1 MEADSDPV
9 SDNRTDNH
17 EPGRAPDM
25 EEPGSVP
32 FDRMVWPRPAPD
44 IDPENLPEIPPHQQ
58 VWWYDQPANTKRGKH
73 RRYTGY
79 VKRVGGTEGERIRRE
94 LAAIIYD
101 LLDWAKQQADTP
113 ETETRSEKD
122 GEADGNPE

>member
-17 EPGRAPDM
+17 EAGRAPDS
-25 EEPGSVP
+25 EETGSAP

-44 IDPENLPEIPPHQQ
+44 IDPANLPEIPQHQQ
-58 VWWYDQPANTKRGKH
+58 VWWYDQPAQGRRGKH

-79 VKRVGGTEGERIRRE
+79 VKRVGGSEGERIRRE

-101 LLDWAKQQADTP
+101 LLLWAKQQ
-113 ETETRSEKD
+113 TETSHGEPDSGED
-122 GEADGNPE
+122 GVVDDNPN